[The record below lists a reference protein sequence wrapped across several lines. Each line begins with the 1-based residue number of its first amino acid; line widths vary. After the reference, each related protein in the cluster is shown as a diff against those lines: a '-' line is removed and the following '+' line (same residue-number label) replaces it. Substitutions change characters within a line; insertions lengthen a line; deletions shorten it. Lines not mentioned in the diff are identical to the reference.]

1 MQLKEARANLDP
13 NSVVNRSAEAD
24 AGAWI
29 RSNTDAATVVMARQ
43 VPSVHHFS
51 QRKVIWFPPSSNPN
65 LLMKGIVEHKINLVV
80 VVRES
85 YYYLPPDDVCF
96 AALLATY
103 PDSFHL
109 IYKAQEF
116 EIFEVDSKSLP
127 RSEDISGRAQRAQ
140 YLGAWIILDLESR
153 SLMRLSQNNG
163 GSIHV

>member
-51 QRKVIWFPPSSNPN
+51 QRKVMWFPPSPDPH
-65 LLMKGIVEHKINLVV
+65 LLIKGIVEYKINLVV

-96 AALLATY
+96 AALLAAY
-103 PDSFHL
+103 PNSFHL
-109 IYKAQEF
+109 IYKTQEF
-116 EIFEVDSKSLP
+116 EIFKVDAESLFLSEISRCKPSKMCS
-127 RSEDISGRAQRAQ
+127 
-140 YLGAWIILDLESR
+140 
-153 SLMRLSQNNG
+153 
-163 GSIHV
+163 HVAAPDEE